1 MMKSYTF
8 FAFLLLAF
16 TSCQKEPISAQA
28 PTEIT
33 PSVTTKVAYS
43 SIDSVKNLIAGKW
56 SWKGS
61 ISNGRGQAQQTQP
74 DNGGLKKIISLNNI
88 TVTTFEN
95 GIQTASEIYS
105 LRKTDSGWWFE
116 SSSCSGIVSQ
126 KGQQLVIIGSV
137 VDRDD
142 NYFDRAQ

>member
-1 MMKSYTF
+1 MMKSYTI
-8 FAFLLLAF
+8 FAFLLLAL

-28 PTEIT
+28 STDNT
-33 PSVTTKVAYS
+33 PVVTTKVAYS

-61 ISNGRGQAQQTQP
+61 ISNGRGQTQQIQP
-74 DNGGLKKIISLNNI
+74 DNGGLKKIIALNNN

-95 GIQTASEIYS
+95 GIQTVSEIYA

-116 SSSCSGIVSQ
+116 SNSCSGILSQ
-126 KGQQLVIIGSV
+126 KGQEFS
-137 VDRDD
+137 
-142 NYFDRAQ
+142 